1 MIERTP
7 MLQLPYAQVAAWRLS
22 QQHLSDRADNAQWL
36 DVVSQIGG
44 LHAQMMSAAELAL
57 WARIS
62 DATPTMASDAL
73 WRERTL
79 IKSWFWRGTL
89 HLISRHDYALVVAA
103 LSTLKHFERGSWQRY
118 HGITLEELQVMLDSV
133 RDLLTDRGMTRE
145 ALADALAARTSMP
158 KLGDLLRSGWGALL
172 KPASFRGLLCYGEDE
187 GRNVTFV
194 SPRAWLGEWDAID
207 PQAALPEVAWRYFST
222 YGPSTAEDFARWVG
236 LDDSAARKIVKALAD
251 RLVEVDVDGSRAW
264 VVDVI
269 ATLITTMRPVQGARL
284 LPHFDPYIV
293 ALPRADQARL
303 TPQDKARIYRPQG
316 WISPVLL
323 MNGEIAGVWGYEQ
336 KRERIIVTI
345 EPFGT
350 LDDDAHGYIDDET
363 RRLGDF
369 LGGEV
374 SIISL

>member
-1 MIERTP
+1 
-7 MLQLPYAQVAAWRLS
+7 
-22 QQHLSDRADNAQWL
+22 
-36 DVVSQIGG
+36 
-44 LHAQMMSAAELAL
+44 
-57 WARIS
+57 
-62 DATPTMASDAL
+62 
-73 WRERTL
+73 
-79 IKSWFWRGTL
+79 
-89 HLISRHDYALVVAA
+89 
-103 LSTLKHFERGSWQRY
+103 
-118 HGITLEELQVMLDSV
+118 
-133 RDLLTDRGMTRE
+133 
-145 ALADALAARTSMP
+145 
-158 KLGDLLRSGWGALL
+158 
-172 KPASFRGLLCYGEDE
+172 
-187 GRNVTFV
+187 
-194 SPRAWLGEWDAID
+194 
-207 PQAALPEVAWRYFST
+207 
-222 YGPSTAEDFARWVG
+222 
-236 LDDSAARKIVKALAD
+236 
-251 RLVEVDVDGSRAW
+251 
-264 VVDVI
+264 VI

-363 RRLGDF
+363 QRLGDF